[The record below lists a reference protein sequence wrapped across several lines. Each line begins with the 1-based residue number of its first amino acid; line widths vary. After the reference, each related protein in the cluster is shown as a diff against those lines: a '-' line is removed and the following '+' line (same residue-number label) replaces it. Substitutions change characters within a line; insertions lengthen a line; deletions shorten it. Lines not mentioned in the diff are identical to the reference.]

1 MFFLLIVLTYD
12 KYVIPSNI
20 LIFCF
25 QNIILKKSVNNNMF
39 INLQKNFFFFFWFL
53 IFLNRWLLW
62 KQCLKIIEVVLLS
75 LAISGDWRPLNII
88 DFE

>member
-12 KYVIPSNI
+12 KYVIPPNI

-39 INLQKNFFFFFWFL
+39 INPKKIFFFWFL
-53 IFLNRWLLW
+53 FFLNRWLLW

>member
-39 INLQKNFFFFFWFL
+39 INLQKKISFFLIF

-62 KQCLKIIEVVLLS
+62 KQCLKIIEVVLFS